1 MEEEKLLARLR
12 RGEFS
17 ALDELINLYGRYVSR
32 IVGTLIGTA
41 MTAQDVEE
49 VVSDVFFAL
58 WRQAYKVRPG
68 RLKGY
73 LSSIARNQAINKLR
87 EQRQELA
94 LEENVLPVLDGPE
107 QTATAAE
114 RREILHRALD
124 EMSEPEREIFLRHY
138 YYGQTVAAI
147 GLEMQMNV
155 STIKSRLSR
164 GRKKLKAI
172 LLEGGYCHED
182 Q

>member
-1 MEEEKLLARLR
+1 MEEELLARLR
-12 RGEFS
+12 RGELS
-17 ALDELINLYGRYVSR
+17 ALDELINRYGRYVSR
-32 IVGTLIGTA
+32 IVGTLIGAA

-49 VVSDVFFAL
+49 VVSDVFFTL
-58 WRQAYKVRPG
+58 WRQADRVRLG

-87 EQRQELA
+87 ERRQELA
-94 LEENVLPVLDGPE
+94 LEEDVLPALDGP
-107 QTATAAE
+107 E
-114 RREILHRALD
+114 RREILNRALD
-124 EMSEPEREIFLRHY
+124 EMGEPEREIFLRHY

-155 STIKSRLSR
+155 STVKSRLSR

>member
-1 MEEEKLLARLR
+1 MEEELLARLR
-12 RGEFS
+12 RGELS
-17 ALDELINLYGRYVSR
+17 ALDELIDLYGRYVSR
-32 IVGTLIGTA
+32 IVGTLIGAA
-41 MTAQDVEE
+41 MTVQDVEE
-49 VVSDVFFAL
+49 VVSDAFFAL
-58 WRQAYKVRPG
+58 WRQADKVRPG
-68 RLKGY
+68 CLKGY

-94 LEENVLPVLDGPE
+94 LEEDVLPSLDGPE
-107 QTATAAE
+107 QAATAAE
-114 RREILHRALD
+114 RREILNRALD
-124 EMSEPEREIFLRHY
+124 EMGEPEREIFLRHY

-155 STIKSRLSR
+155 STVKSRLSR

-172 LLEGGYCHED
+172 LLEGGYCYED

>member
-1 MEEEKLLARLR
+1 MEEELLARLR
-12 RGEFS
+12 RGELS
-17 ALDELINLYGRYVSR
+17 ALDELINQYGRYVSR
-32 IVGTLIGTA
+32 IVGTLIGAA

-49 VVSDVFFAL
+49 VVSDVFFTL
-58 WRQAYKVRPG
+58 WRQADRGRLG

-87 EQRQELA
+87 ERRQELA
-94 LEENVLPVLDGPE
+94 LEEDVLPALDGPE
-107 QTATAAE
+107 QAAAAAE
-114 RREILHRALD
+114 RREILNRALD
-124 EMSEPEREIFLRHY
+124 EMGEPEREIFLRHY

-155 STIKSRLSR
+155 STVKSRLSR

>member
-1 MEEEKLLARLR
+1 MEEELLARLR
-12 RGEFS
+12 RGELS
-17 ALDELINLYGRYVSR
+17 ALDELNNQYGRYVSR
-32 IVGTLIGTA
+32 IVGTLIGAA

-49 VVSDVFFAL
+49 VVSDVFFTL
-58 WRQAYKVRPG
+58 WRQADRVRLG

-87 EQRQELA
+87 ERRQELA
-94 LEENVLPVLDGPE
+94 LEEDVLPALDGPE
-107 QTATAAE
+107 QAAAAAE
-114 RREILHRALD
+114 RREILNRALD
-124 EMSEPEREIFLRHY
+124 EMGEPEREIFLRHY

-155 STIKSRLSR
+155 STVKSRLSR